1 MFDHRYLDEGVEE
14 IGCDNMVF
22 LNDNDIDDDDGDA
35 DDALEMIPI
44 CQSFQINQFKNDLKS
59 HSSSRE
65 SSSDENPEGD
75 MLSGGYG

>member
-14 IGCDNMVF
+14 VRWWTTLFCFRSI
-22 LNDNDIDDDDGDA
+22 I
-35 DDALEMIPI
+35 
-44 CQSFQINQFKNDLKS
+44 FQINQFKNDLKS
-59 HSSSRE
+59 HSSSLE